1 MSINQQ
7 QFKIL
12 HDQCRERLL
21 NSMTTVVRNRDT
33 AEDVTAAALAT
44 AWQNRNQ
51 FRGES
56 SLYTWCYSI
65 ALNEARNRLR
75 RNQGVSLESIDRP
88 DSKELTEPDMLAPA
102 LERAECRLRGRS
114 IFRTLRNA
122 SQHSEQNPPRKRSGK
137 HGAHALPLSRQQY
150 G

>member
-1 MSINQQ
+1 MSINQH
-7 QFKIL
+7 QFKIM

-56 SLYTWCYSI
+56 SLYTWCY
-65 ALNEARNRLR
+65 ATA
-75 RNQGVSLESIDRP
+75 SL
-88 DSKELTEPDMLAPA
+88 
-102 LERAECRLRGRS
+102 
-114 IFRTLRNA
+114 
-122 SQHSEQNPPRKRSGK
+122 
-137 HGAHALPLSRQQY
+137 
-150 G
+150 